1 MVDYQSKAPGVYV
14 EEITPAG
21 PIAGAGTST
30 PALIGTV
37 TNPPAA
43 AALGQPVAVTS
54 WNQYVSLFGEYKAGL
69 NLPHAVRGFFGNG
82 GTFAYVVP
90 IKDAGGLDAALDQVG
105 RLKDISLLCL
115 PGVVDATVQSK
126 LIVHC
131 EQLGDR
137 FAILD
142 GAQDATPLKADG
154 TLQTQRGGLL
164 SKNGFG
170 GLYWP
175 WLVVPDPLAD
185 PAKPATLSVPPSGHI
200 AGVMARVDAAVGVHR
215 APANE
220 PVRGAVAL
228 DYALN
233 DAEQGAMNTKN
244 INALRSFPGS
254 PPLVW
259 GARTLTDGT
268 PWRYVNVRRLVSYIE
283 DSLLEGVRWAVFA
296 PNNLALWKGLER
308 SISEFLGRVWES
320 GALFGATAKD
330 AFYVVIDEANNPPAT
345 RNLGQV
351 NVEIGLA
358 VTRPAEY
365 IVLRIGLWDGGT
377 RVTEG

>member
-1 MVDYQSKAPGVYV
+1 MVDYQTKAPGVYV

-21 PIAGAGTST
+21 PIAGAGTSV
-30 PALIGTV
+30 PALIGIV
-37 TNPPAA
+37 TTPPAA
-43 AALGQPVAVTS
+43 AELGRPVAVTS

-69 NLPHAVRGFFGNG
+69 HLPHAVRGFFANG

-90 IKDAGGLDAALDQVG
+90 IKDLGGLDAAIDQLT
-105 RLKDISLLCL
+105 RYKDVSLVCL
-115 PGVVDATVQSK
+115 PGVVDPTHQTK
-126 LIVHC
+126 LIAHC
-131 EQLGDR
+131 EKLGDR

-142 GAQDATPLKADG
+142 GAPDPTPLKADG
-154 TLQTQRGGLL
+154 VLATQRAGLL

-175 WLVVPDPLAD
+175 WLIAPDPAAD
-185 PAKPATLSVPPSGHI
+185 PAAPATISVPPSGHI
-200 AGVMARVDAAVGVHR
+200 AGVMARVDGAVGVHR

-220 PVRGAVAL
+220 PVRGAVGL
-228 DYALN
+228 DYVLN
-233 DAEQGAMNTKN
+233 DDEQGALNAKN
-244 INALRSFPGS
+244 INAIRTFPGS

-283 DSLLEGVRWAVFA
+283 DSLLEGIRWAVFA

-308 SISEFLGRVWES
+308 SVSEFLTRVWES
-320 GALFGATAKD
+320 GALFGSTATD
-330 AFYVVIDEANNPPAT
+330 AFYVVIAEANNPPAT

-351 NVEIGLA
+351 NIEIGLA

-365 IVLRIGLWDGGT
+365 IVLRVGLWDGGT
-377 RVTEG
+377 RITEG

>member
-21 PIAGAGTST
+21 PIAGSGTSVT
-30 PALIGTV
+30 ALIGTV
-37 TNPPAA
+37 ATPPASA
-43 AALGQPVAVTS
+43 GLGQPVAVTN
-54 WNQYVSLFGEYKAGL
+54 WNQYVAAFGDYKAGL
-69 NLPHAVRGFFGNG
+69 NLPHAVRGFFANG

-90 IKDAGGLDAALDQVG
+90 IKDNSVLDAALEQLT
-105 RLKDISLLCL
+105 RFKDVSLVCL

-126 LIVHC
+126 LIEHC
-131 EQLGDR
+131 DKLGDR

-142 GAQDATPLKADG
+142 GAPDATPLNADG
-154 TLQTQRGGLL
+154 ALQKQRGGLL
-164 SKNGFG
+164 SKNGFA

-175 WLVVPDPLAD
+175 WIQVSDPLAD
-185 PAKPATLSVPPSGHI
+185 PAKPTTISVPPSGHL
-200 AGVMARVDAAVGVHR
+200 AGVMARVDGAVGVHR

-228 DYALN
+228 DYVLN
-233 DAEQGAMNTKN
+233 DDEQGELNTKN
-244 INALRSFPGS
+244 VNALRTFPGS

-268 PWRYVNVRRLVSYIE
+268 TWRYVNVRRLVSYIE
-283 DSLLEGVRWAVFA
+283 DSLLEGLRWAIFA
-296 PNNLALWKGLER
+296 PHNLALWKGLER
-308 SISEFLGRVWES
+308 SIGEFLDRVYES

-330 AFYVVIDEANNPPAT
+330 AYYVSVDEANNPPAT

-351 NVEIGLA
+351 NIEIGLA

-365 IVLRIGLWDGGT
+365 VVLRVGLWDGGT
-377 RVTEG
+377 RITEG